1 MILRRRSAIL
11 WSALLLLAAGCST
24 TRIDSSVPPGTA
36 GIQVRRLLLLPAF
49 GNAVR
54 EKAVEEAYLQA
65 FKGRPVEVL
74 RASEV
79 LPAGPVDAAVF
90 DLMARNGV
98 DAVLVLAVA
107 RAGAVAGRPEDYRVG
122 KEVET
127 HRNSCDAKL
136 LTMNFTRPGEELN
149 EAELAQ
155 PWLEM
160 EITLVDTR
168 THRAAWSAHSKTQGA
183 QGTPISQLI
192 GTQAAAAVGKME
204 KDGVLRDR

>member
-1 MILRRRSAIL
+1 MILDRRFVVLPAV
-11 WSALLLLAAGCST
+11 LLLLAVGCST
-24 TRIDSSVPPGTA
+24 TTIDSSVPPETA

-54 EKAVEEAYLQA
+54 EKAAEEAYLKA
-65 FKGRPVEVL
+65 FEGRPVEVL

-79 LPAGPVDAAVF
+79 LPAGPVGEAAL

-98 DAVLVLAVA
+98 DAVLVLTVV

-122 KEVET
+122 KDVET

-160 EITLVDTR
+160 EVTLVDTR
-168 THRAAWSAHSKTQGA
+168 THRVAWSAHSKTQGA
-183 QGTPISQLI
+183 QGTPFTQLI
-192 GTQAAAAVGKME
+192 RTQADAAVGKME
-204 KDGVLRDR
+204 KDGILRDR

>member
-11 WSALLLLAAGCST
+11 PLVLLLFAPACST
-24 TRIDSSVPPGTA
+24 TKIVSSVAPGTS
-36 GIQVRRLLLLPAF
+36 GVTIKRVLLLPAF
-49 GNAVR
+49 GNAAR
-54 EKAVEEAYLQA
+54 EKAAEEAYLKA
-65 FKGRPVEVL
+65 LDGRPVEAL

-79 LPAGPVDAAVF
+79 LPAGPIDAAVL

-98 DAVLVLAVA
+98 DALLVLAMA
-107 RAGAVAGRPEDYRVG
+107 RAGAVPGRPEDYHVG
-122 KEVET
+122 KDLET

-136 LTMNFTRPGEELN
+136 LTWNFTRPGEELN

-160 EITLVDTR
+160 EVTLVDTR
-168 THRAAWSAHSKTQGA
+168 TRRAVWSARSKTQGA
-183 QGTPISQLI
+183 QGTPFSQLI

-204 KDGVLRDR
+204 KDGILRDR